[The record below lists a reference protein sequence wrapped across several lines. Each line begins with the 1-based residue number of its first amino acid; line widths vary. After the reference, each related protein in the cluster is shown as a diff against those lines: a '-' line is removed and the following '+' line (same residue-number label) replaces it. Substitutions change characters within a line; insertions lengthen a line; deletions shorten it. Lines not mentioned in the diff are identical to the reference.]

1 MLKVN
6 FLKKKNLNNIM
17 IAIKKIV
24 ANEIINS
31 LGYPTLQGKLFLDD
45 GRYVTVNISSVDP
58 EESLSVVE
66 LRDGDKNRYNGLG
79 VQKAVSY
86 INDLLGPKL
95 VGISPIKQ
103 TEVDNWLLKA
113 DGTKDKSRLG
123 VNSINLISKLIAC
136 SGALV
141 SEKPLYQYLN
151 AKFIESSHLS
161 LELKKLPTPLFTLL
175 TGSRGGQTYLDF
187 KEFLIFPSSAFPYH
201 QSYQIS
207 VDLYHNLRK
216 LFKMKF
222 FTNLDALDAIKQSVE
237 SMSLHFGQDIFA
249 SVNFQAQ
256 HYFNQRR
263 YTIKDKE
270 QPLSSEEYIKFIKET
285 IKKYLLLVIIDPL
298 EENDWLSNKNVFED
312 IKSDFYLSSE
322 KNSLSKQTSTSVLKL
337 NEIGTITEF
346 FSKVSSLK
354 TNNSNFVI
362 SAGHAETN
370 DDFVA
375 DLSVALQSDFIK
387 FGPPVH
393 SENVTKYNRLL
404 DIEKELKL
412 S

>member
-1 MLKVN
+1 MAV
-6 FLKKKNLNNIM
+6 
-17 IAIKKIV
+17 IKKIV

-45 GRYVTVNISSVDP
+45 GRFIVSNISSLDP
-58 EESLSVVE
+58 GVGLPVKE
-66 LRDGDKNRYNGLG
+66 LRDNEKDRYNGLG
-79 VQKAVSY
+79 SKKAASY
-86 INDLLGPKL
+86 ISNLLGPKL
-95 VGISPIKQ
+95 VGVSPLKQ
-103 TEVDNWLLKA
+103 ADIDNWLLKA
-113 DGTKDKSRLG
+113 DGTKDKSNLG
-123 VNSINLISKLIAC
+123 VNTITLISKLVANA
-136 SGALV
+136 GAMISNKQPYV
-141 SEKPLYQYLN
+141 YLN
-151 AKFIESSHLS
+151 ENFVKSSHLT

-175 TGSRGGQTYLDF
+175 TGGKSGQTDLDF
-187 KEFLIFPSSAFPYH
+187 KEFLIFPSSAFPYNK
-201 QSYQIS
+201 SYQIS

-237 SMSLHFGQDIFA
+237 SMNFHYGQDIF
-249 SVNFQAQ
+249 SSINFQAAS
-256 HYFNQRR
+256 YFNQR

-270 QPLSSEEYIKFIKET
+270 QPLSSEDYIKYIKEI

-298 EENDWLSNKNVFED
+298 EENDLKANKSFSED
-312 IKSDFYLSSE
+312 IKTDFYLASS
-322 KNSLSKQTSTSVLKL
+322 KSSLFNQVTTAVLKL

-346 FSKVSSLK
+346 FDQVIKLKKDKLNYIISS
-354 TNNSNFVI
+354 
-362 SAGHAETN
+362 GHAETN

-375 DLSVALQSDFIK
+375 DLSVAVQADFIK

>member
-1 MLKVN
+1 MAL
-6 FLKKKNLNNIM
+6 
-17 IAIKKIV
+17 IKKIV

-45 GRYVTVNISSVDP
+45 NRFIISNISSLDP
-58 EESLSVVE
+58 SADLPVKE
-66 LRDGDKNRYNGLG
+66 LRDNEKDRYNGLG
-79 VQKAVSY
+79 SKKAASY
-86 INDLLGPKL
+86 INNLLGPKL
-95 VGISPIKQ
+95 VGVSPLKQ
-103 TEVDNWLLKA
+103 TDIDNWLLKA
-113 DGTKDKSRLG
+113 DGTKDKSNLG
-123 VNSINLISKLIAC
+123 INTINLISKLVANA
-136 SGALV
+136 GALI
-141 SEKPLYQYLN
+141 SNKPPYAYLN
-151 AKFIESSHLS
+151 ENFVKSSHLT

-175 TGSRGGQTYLDF
+175 TGGKGGQTDLDF

-237 SMSLHFGQDIFA
+237 SMNFHYGQDIF
-249 SVNFQAQ
+249 SSINFQASS
-256 HYFNQRR
+256 YYNQR

-270 QPLSSEEYIKFIKET
+270 QPLSSEDYIKFVKEI

-298 EENDWLSNKNVFED
+298 EENDLKANKGFSED
-312 IKSDFYLSSE
+312 IKTDFYLASS
-322 KNSLSKQTSTSVLKL
+322 KPSLFNQITTAVLKL

-346 FSKVSSLK
+346 FDQVTKLKNDKLNYIISS
-354 TNNSNFVI
+354 
-362 SAGHAETN
+362 GHAETN

-375 DLSVALQSDFIK
+375 DLSVAVQADFIK

>member
-1 MLKVN
+1 MST
-6 FLKKKNLNNIM
+6 
-17 IAIKKIV
+17 IKKII

-45 GRYVTVNISSVDP
+45 DRFVISNISSLNP
-58 EESLSVVE
+58 EINLPVKE
-66 LRDGDKNRYNGLG
+66 LRDNDKSRYNGLG
-79 VQKAVSY
+79 VKKAASY
-86 INDLLGPKL
+86 VNDLLSPKL
-95 VGISPIKQ
+95 AGISPLKQ
-103 TEVDNWLLKA
+103 TEIDAWLLKA

-123 VNSINLISKLIAC
+123 VNTISLISKLVANA
-136 SGALV
+136 GALI
-141 SEKPLYQYLN
+141 SGKPLYLYLN
-151 AKFIESSHLS
+151 AKFIQTSHLT
-161 LELKKLPTPLFTLL
+161 LNLKKLPTPLFTLL
-175 TGSRGGQTYLDF
+175 TGAKGGQTDLDF

-207 VDLYHNLRK
+207 VDLYRNLRK

-222 FTNLDALDAIKQSVE
+222 FSNLDAIEAIKQSIE
-237 SMSLHFGQDIFA
+237 SMSLRFGQDIFA
-249 SVNFQAQ
+249 SINFQAES
-256 HYFNQRR
+256 YFNQRR
-263 YTIKDKE
+263 YLIKDKE
-270 QPLSSEEYIKFIKET
+270 QPLSSEDYIKFIKEI

-298 EENDWLSNKNVFED
+298 EQNDWQAHRDFSKD
-312 IKSDFYLSSE
+312 IKTDFYLASE
-322 KNSLSKQTSTSVLKL
+322 KSNLFKQVSTAVLKL
-337 NEIGTITEF
+337 NEIGTVSEF
-346 FSKVSSLK
+346 FDIIANLK
-354 TNNSNFVI
+354 TNNLSYVI
-362 SAGHAETN
+362 STGHAETN

>member
-1 MLKVN
+1 MPV
-6 FLKKKNLNNIM
+6 
-17 IAIKKIV
+17 IKKII

-45 GRYVTVNISSVDP
+45 NRFVLSNISSIDP
-58 EESLSVVE
+58 ELELPVEE
-66 LRDGDKNRYNGLG
+66 LRDKDKNRYNGLG
-79 VQKAVSY
+79 SKKAASF
-86 INDLLGPKL
+86 INDLIGPKL
-95 VGISPIKQ
+95 VGVSPLKQ
-103 TEVDNWLLKA
+103 IEIDNWLLKA
-113 DGTKDKSRLG
+113 DGTKNKSRLG
-123 VNSINLISKLIAC
+123 VNTISLISKLVANA
-136 SGALV
+136 GALV
-141 SEKPLYQYLN
+141 SDQQPYIYLN
-151 AKFIESSHLS
+151 KKFIENSHLT

-175 TGSRGGQTYLDF
+175 TGGKGGQTDLDF
-187 KEFLIFPSSAFPYH
+187 KEFLIFPSSAFPYN

-222 FTNLDALDAIKQSVE
+222 FTNLDALDAIKQSIE
-237 SMSLHFGQDIFA
+237 SMNLHFGQDIFA
-249 SVNFQAQ
+249 SINFQAEN
-256 HYFNQRR
+256 YFGQRR

-270 QPLSSEEYIKFIKET
+270 QPLGSEEYNKFIKET

-298 EENDWLSNKNVFED
+298 EKNELKNNKEFLED
-312 IKSDFYLSSE
+312 IKTDFYLASE
-322 KNSLSKQTSTSVLKL
+322 KKDLFRQVTTAVLKL
-337 NEIGTITEF
+337 NEVGTVSEF
-346 FSKVSSLK
+346 FNQVIELK
-354 TNNSNFVI
+354 TNKLNYII
-362 SAGHAETN
+362 STGHAETN

-375 DLSVALQSDFIK
+375 DLSVALQADFIK

>member
-1 MLKVN
+1 MPL
-6 FLKKKNLNNIM
+6 
-17 IAIKKIV
+17 IKKII

-45 GRYVTVNISSVDP
+45 DRFVTANIA
-58 EESLSVVE
+58 SLNPDKILPVKE
-66 LRDGDKNRYNGLG
+66 LRDGDEARYNGLG
-79 VQKAVSY
+79 VKMATSY
-86 INDLLGPKL
+86 VNDLLGPKL
-95 VGISPIKQ
+95 VNVSPLKQ
-103 TEVDNWLLKA
+103 SEIDGWLLKA

-123 VNSINLISKLIAC
+123 INTINLISKLVA
-136 SGALV
+136 SAGALI
-141 SEKPLYQYLN
+141 SGQPLYQYLN
-151 AKFIESSHLS
+151 AKFIQVSHLTV
-161 LELKKLPTPLFTLL
+161 EMKKLPTPLFTLL
-175 TGSRGGQTYLDF
+175 TGAGGGQTDLDF

-222 FTNLDALDAIKQSVE
+222 FSNLDALDAIKKSVE

-249 SVNFQAQ
+249 SVNFQADSFYS
-256 HYFNQRR
+256 HSR

-270 QPLSSEEYIKFIKET
+270 QPLSSDEYIKFVKEIIKN
-285 IKKYLLLVIIDPL
+285 YLLLVIIDPL
-298 EENDWLSNKNVFED
+298 AEADWTTNKTFSDD
-312 IKSDFYLSSE
+312 IKKDFYLATE
-322 KNSLSKQTSTSVLKL
+322 KVGLFKQVSTAILKL
-337 NEIGTITEF
+337 NELGTVSGF
-346 FSKVSSLK
+346 FEQVIKLK
-354 TNNSNFVI
+354 NNNSGYII
-362 SAGHAETN
+362 SSGHAETS
-370 DDFVA
+370 DDFIA

-393 SENVTKYNRLL
+393 SESVTKYNRLL

>member
-1 MLKVN
+1 MSNAN
-6 FLKKKNLNNIM
+6 FLKKKINKIM
-17 IAIKKIV
+17 ATIKKII

-45 GRYVTVNISSVDP
+45 NRYASVNISSLDP
-58 EESLSVVE
+58 EENLPVVE

-95 VGISPIKQ
+95 VGVSPLKQ
-103 TEVDNWLLKA
+103 TEIDNWLLKA
-113 DGTKDKSRLG
+113 DGTSDKSRLG
-123 VNSINLISKLIAC
+123 VNSINLISKLIVSA
-136 SGALV
+136 GALI
-141 SEKPLYQYLN
+141 SDKPLYQYLN
-151 AKFIESSHLS
+151 LKFIESSHLS

-322 KNSLSKQTSTSVLKL
+322 KSSLSKQTSTSVLKL

-354 TNNSNFVI
+354 TNNSNFII

-375 DLSVALQSDFIK
+375 DLSVALQADFIK

>member
-1 MLKVN
+1 MAVVE
-6 FLKKKNLNNIM
+6 
-17 IAIKKIV
+17 KIIS
-24 ANEIINS
+24 NEIINS

-45 GRYVTVNISSVDP
+45 GRYVTANISSFDP
-58 EESLSVVE
+58 EENLPVKE
-66 LRDGDKNRYNGLG
+66 LRDNDKNRYNGLG
-79 VQKAVSY
+79 VQKAASY

-95 VGISPIKQ
+95 VSVSPLKQ
-103 TEVDNWLLKA
+103 TEIDNWLLKA
-113 DGTKDKSRLG
+113 DGTRDRSRLG
-123 VNSINLISKLIAC
+123 INSISLISKLVANA
-136 SGALV
+136 GALI
-141 SEKPLYQYLN
+141 SNQSLYQYLN
-151 AKFIESSHLS
+151 AKFIQTSHLS
-161 LELKKLPTPLFTLL
+161 LELKKIPTPLFTLL
-175 TGSRGGQTYLDF
+175 TGSKGGQTDLDF
-187 KEFLIFPSSAFPYH
+187 KEFLVFPSSAFPYH

-222 FTNLDALDAIKQSVE
+222 FNNLDALDAIKQSVE

-256 HYFNQRR
+256 CFYNQKRYF
-263 YTIKDKE
+263 IKDKE
-270 QPLSSEEYIKFIKET
+270 QPLSSEDYIKFIKET

-298 EENDWLSNKNVFED
+298 DENDWLSNKNIFED
-312 IKSDFYLSSE
+312 IKTDFYLSSE
-322 KNSLSKQTSTSVLKL
+322 KTSLSKQISTAVLKL

-346 FSKVSSLK
+346 FNKVSELK

-362 SAGHAETN
+362 STGHAETN

-375 DLSVALQSDFIK
+375 DLSVALQADFIK

>member
-1 MLKVN
+1 MPT
-6 FLKKKNLNNIM
+6 
-17 IAIKKIV
+17 IKKII

-45 GRYVTVNISSVDP
+45 ERYVTSNISSLDP
-58 EESLSVVE
+58 ETNLPVKE
-66 LRDGDKNRYNGLG
+66 LRDGDKSRYNGLG
-79 VQKAVSY
+79 VQKAASY
-86 INDLLGPKL
+86 INDLIGPKL
-95 VGISPIKQ
+95 TGVSPSKQ
-103 TEVDNWLLKA
+103 TEIDSWLLKA

-123 VNSINLISKLIAC
+123 VNTISLVSKLIANA
-136 SGALV
+136 GALI
-141 SEKPLYQYLN
+141 SGQPLYLYLN
-151 AKFIESSHLS
+151 AKFIQASHLTID
-161 LELKKLPTPLFTLL
+161 LKKLPTPLFTLL
-175 TGSRGGQTYLDF
+175 TGAKGGQTDLDF

-207 VDLYHNLRK
+207 VDLYHNLRE

-222 FTNLDALDAIKQSVE
+222 FSNLDVLDAIKQSIE
-237 SMSLHFGQDIFA
+237 SMNLRFGQDIFA
-249 SVNFQAQ
+249 SVNFQAES
-256 HYFNQRR
+256 YFNQRR

-270 QPLSSEEYIKFIKET
+270 QPLSTEDYIKFIKEI

-298 EENDWLSNKNVFED
+298 EENDWLANKNFSED
-312 IKSDFYLSSE
+312 IKTDFYLATE
-322 KNSLSKQTSTSVLKL
+322 KNSLFKVVSTAILKL
-337 NEIGTITEF
+337 NRIGTISEF
-346 FSKVSSLK
+346 FEEVIKLK
-354 TNNSNFVI
+354 NNSSTYVI
-362 SAGHAETN
+362 STGHAETN

-375 DLSVALQSDFIK
+375 DLSVALQADFIK

>member
-1 MLKVN
+1 MAV
-6 FLKKKNLNNIM
+6 
-17 IAIKKIV
+17 IKKIV

-45 GRYVTVNISSVDP
+45 NRVVISNVSSLDP
-58 EESLSVVE
+58 EVELPIVE
-66 LRDGDKNRYNGLG
+66 LRDKEKDRYNGLG
-79 VQKAVSY
+79 SKKAASY
-86 INDLLGPKL
+86 VNNLLGPKL
-95 VGISPIKQ
+95 VGVSPLKQ
-103 TEVDNWLLKA
+103 TDIDNWLVKA
-113 DGTKDKSRLG
+113 DGTKDKSNLG
-123 VNSINLISKLIAC
+123 VNTINLISKLVANA
-136 SGALV
+136 GALV
-141 SEKPLYQYLN
+141 AGKPPYRYLN
-151 AKFIESSHLS
+151 ENFIKSSHIS
-161 LELKKLPTPLFTLL
+161 LELKKLPTPLFTML
-175 TGSRGGQTYLDF
+175 TGSKGGQTDLDF

-222 FTNLDALDAIKQSVE
+222 FTNLDALDTIKQSVE
-237 SMSLHFGQDIFA
+237 SMNLHFGQDIFA
-249 SVNFQAQ
+249 SINFQAAN
-256 HYFNQRR
+256 YYNQR
-263 YTIKDKE
+263 YTVKDKE
-270 QPLSSEEYIKFIKET
+270 QPLTSEEYIKFIKEI

-298 EENDWLSNKNVFED
+298 EENDLKANKDFSKD
-312 IKSDFYLSSE
+312 IKTDFYLSSE
-322 KNSLSKQTSTSVLKL
+322 KPGLFDQVSTAVLKL
-337 NEIGTITEF
+337 GEVGTITEF
-346 FSKVSSLK
+346 FDQVTKLKNNKLNYIISS
-354 TNNSNFVI
+354 
-362 SAGHAETN
+362 GHAETN

>member
-1 MLKVN
+1 MPT
-6 FLKKKNLNNIM
+6 
-17 IAIKKIV
+17 IKKIN

-45 GRYVTVNISSVDP
+45 GRYVTVNISSLDP
-58 EESLSVVE
+58 EESSPVVE
-66 LRDGDKNRYNGLG
+66 LRDGNKNRYNGLG

-95 VGISPIKQ
+95 VGVSPIKQ
-103 TEVDNWLLKA
+103 AEVDNWLLKA
-113 DGTKDKSRLG
+113 DGTKDKSLLG
-123 VNSINLISKLIAC
+123 VNSINLISKLIA
-136 SGALV
+136 SAGALV
-141 SEKPLYQYLN
+141 SDKPLYQYLN
-151 AKFIESSHLS
+151 LKFIEISHQS

-270 QPLSSEEYIKFIKET
+270 KPLSSEEYIKFIKET

-346 FSKVSSLK
+346 FNKVSSLK
-354 TNNSNFVI
+354 TNNSNFII

>member
-1 MLKVN
+1 MAV
-6 FLKKKNLNNIM
+6 
-17 IAIKKIV
+17 IKKIV

-45 GRYVTVNISSVDP
+45 NRFIISNISSLDP
-58 EESLSVVE
+58 TANLPVKE
-66 LRDGDKNRYNGLG
+66 LRDNEKDRYNGLG
-79 VQKAVSY
+79 SKKAASY

-95 VGISPIKQ
+95 VGVSPLKQ
-103 TEVDNWLLKA
+103 TDIDNWLLKA
-113 DGTKDKSRLG
+113 DGTKDKSNLG
-123 VNSINLISKLIAC
+123 VNTITLISKLVANA
-136 SGALV
+136 GAMI
-141 SEKPLYQYLN
+141 SNKPPYVYLN
-151 AKFIESSHLS
+151 ENFVKSSHLT

-175 TGSRGGQTYLDF
+175 TGGKGGQTDLDF
-187 KEFLIFPSSAFPYH
+187 EEFLIFPSSAFPYH

-237 SMSLHFGQDIFA
+237 SMNFHYGQDIF
-249 SVNFQAQ
+249 SSINFQAAS
-256 HYFNQRR
+256 YFNQR

-270 QPLSSEEYIKFIKET
+270 QPLSSEDYIKYIKEI

-298 EENDWLSNKNVFED
+298 EENDLKANKSFSED
-312 IKSDFYLSSE
+312 IKTDFYLASS
-322 KNSLSKQTSTSVLKL
+322 KSSLFNQVTTAVLKL

-346 FSKVSSLK
+346 FDQVIKLKNDKLNYIISS
-354 TNNSNFVI
+354 
-362 SAGHAETN
+362 GHAETN

-375 DLSVALQSDFIK
+375 DLSVALQADFIK

>member
-1 MLKVN
+1 MAV
-6 FLKKKNLNNIM
+6 
-17 IAIKKIV
+17 IKKIV

-45 GRYVTVNISSVDP
+45 NRFIISNISSLDP
-58 EESLSVVE
+58 TANLPVKE
-66 LRDGDKNRYNGLG
+66 LRDNEKDRYNGLG
-79 VQKAVSY
+79 SKKAASY

-95 VGISPIKQ
+95 VGVSPLKQ
-103 TEVDNWLLKA
+103 TDIDNWLLKA
-113 DGTKDKSRLG
+113 DGTKDKSNLG
-123 VNSINLISKLIAC
+123 VNTITLISKLVANA
-136 SGALV
+136 GAMI
-141 SEKPLYQYLN
+141 SNKPPYVYLN
-151 AKFIESSHLS
+151 ENFVKSSHLT

-175 TGSRGGQTYLDF
+175 TGGKGGQTDLDF
-187 KEFLIFPSSAFPYH
+187 EEFLIFPSSAFPYH

-237 SMSLHFGQDIFA
+237 SMNFHYGQDIF
-249 SVNFQAQ
+249 SSINFQAAS
-256 HYFNQRR
+256 YFNQR

-270 QPLSSEEYIKFIKET
+270 QPLSSEDYIKYIKEI

-298 EENDWLSNKNVFED
+298 EENDQKANKSFSED
-312 IKSDFYLSSE
+312 IKTDFYLASS
-322 KNSLSKQTSTSVLKL
+322 KSNLFNQVTTAVLKL

-346 FSKVSSLK
+346 FDQVTKLKKDKLNYIISS
-354 TNNSNFVI
+354 
-362 SAGHAETN
+362 GHAETN

>member
-1 MLKVN
+1 MAV
-6 FLKKKNLNNIM
+6 
-17 IAIKKIV
+17 IKKIV

-45 GRYVTVNISSVDP
+45 NRFVISNISSLDP
-58 EESLSVVE
+58 DFELPVQE
-66 LRDGDKNRYNGLG
+66 LRDNEKDRYNGLG
-79 VQKAVSY
+79 SKKAVSY
-86 INDLLGPKL
+86 VNNLLGPKL
-95 VGISPIKQ
+95 VGVSPLKQ
-103 TEVDNWLLKA
+103 TDIDNWLLKA
-113 DGTKDKSRLG
+113 DGTKNKSNLG
-123 VNSINLISKLIAC
+123 VNTISLISKLVANA
-136 SGALV
+136 GALISNKQPYV
-141 SEKPLYQYLN
+141 YLN
-151 AKFIESSHLS
+151 ENFIKSSHLTV
-161 LELKKLPTPLFTLL
+161 EIKKIPTPLFTLL
-175 TGSRGGQTYLDF
+175 TGGKGGQTDLDF

-222 FTNLDALDAIKQSVE
+222 FTNLDALDAIKQSIE

-249 SVNFQAQ
+249 SINFQAAS
-256 HYFNQRR
+256 YFNQR

-270 QPLSSEEYIKFIKET
+270 QPLTSEEYIKFIKEI

-298 EENDWLSNKNVFED
+298 EEKDLHANKKFSDD
-312 IKSDFYLSSE
+312 IKTDFYLASE
-322 KNSLSKQTSTSVLKL
+322 KSSLFKQVSTAVLKFG
-337 NEIGTITEF
+337 EIGTVTEF
-346 FSKVSSLK
+346 FSQVTKLK
-354 TNNSNFVI
+354 TDKLNYII
-362 SAGHAETN
+362 SSGHAETN

>member
-1 MLKVN
+1 MSV
-6 FLKKKNLNNIM
+6 
-17 IAIKKIV
+17 IKKIV

-45 GRYVTVNISSVDP
+45 NRFVLSNISSLDP
-58 EESLSVVE
+58 ELKLPVEE
-66 LRDGDKNRYNGLG
+66 LRDKDKTRYNGLG
-79 VQKAVSY
+79 CKKAATY
-86 INDLLGPKL
+86 INDLISPKL
-95 VGISPIKQ
+95 AGVSPLKQ
-103 TEVDNWLLKA
+103 TEIDNWLLKA
-113 DGTKDKSRLG
+113 DGTKDKSQLG
-123 VNSINLISKLIAC
+123 VNTINLISKLVANA
-136 SGALV
+136 GALV
-141 SEKPLYQYLN
+141 SGQPQYVYLN
-151 AKFIESSHLS
+151 EKFIQSSHLS

-175 TGSRGGQTYLDF
+175 TGGKGGQTDLDF
-187 KEFLIFPSSAFPYH
+187 KEFLIFPSSAFPYN

-222 FTNLDALDAIKQSVE
+222 FNNLDAIDAIKQSVE
-237 SMSLHFGQDIFA
+237 SMNLHFGQDIFA
-249 SVNFQAQ
+249 SINFQADR
-256 HYFNQRR
+256 YFNQHR
-263 YTIKDKE
+263 YTVKDKE
-270 QPLSSEEYIKFIKET
+270 QPLASEDYVKFIKET
-285 IKKYLLLVIIDPL
+285 IKKYILLVIIDPL
-298 EENDWLSNKNVFED
+298 EKNDLQANQGFLKDV
-312 IKSDFYLSSE
+312 KTDFYLASE
-322 KNSLSKQTSTSVLKL
+322 NTGLFDKVTTAVLKF

-346 FSKVSSLK
+346 FEQVTKLK
-354 TNNSNFVI
+354 TKNLNYII

-375 DLSVALQSDFIK
+375 DLSVALQADFIK